1 MLLQNISMRKISQK
15 TRYMRK
21 MRKYSHL
28 IKNEKEMVICLTAAI
43 HKEQKMKRRNF
54 LKTIAGI
61 ILGYSA
67 GGCSVNIPD
76 KKIQLGCL
84 NRPWKKFSLEETLT
98 GVKEAGFTCMGLFRN
113 RRYFVIKPGT
123 PQSDYLNVK
132 ESLLKHNL
140 NFVSYSPHIDLT
152 KSPKEIIAEH
162 SSIMKILQWMGC
174 SHIIA
179 MGTNKKEYYSKFYE
193 TMKYYADAA
202 AQYDIHV
209 VLKFHGGISSSGA
222 LCAEAVEKVNSDNF
236 RICYDP
242 ANIYYYDKFD
252 PVEELKVAAEYVT
265 AMCVKDYRLTGEEKP
280 DIMVTPGDGEVDFE
294 QIFKILKKHNFSGP
308 CLVECLAGD
317 TLEEVNYEAKRAYT
331 YLSALV

>member
-1 MLLQNISMRKISQK
+1 
-15 TRYMRK
+15 
-21 MRKYSHL
+21 
-28 IKNEKEMVICLTAAI
+28 
-43 HKEQKMKRRNF
+43 MKRRNF

-61 ILGYSA
+61 ILAYSA
-67 GGCSVNIPD
+67 GGCNAGAPG

-84 NRPWKKFSLEETLT
+84 NRPWRNFSLDETLA
-98 GVKEAGFTCMGLFRN
+98 GVEKAGFSCMGLFSN
-113 RRYFVIKPGT
+113 RRYFDIKPGT
-123 PQSDYLNVK
+123 PQSDYQHVK
-132 ESLLKHNL
+132 ESLSKHNL
-140 NFVSYSPHIDLT
+140 NFVSYSPRIDLT

-162 SSIMKILQWMGC
+162 SSIMQILQWMGC
-174 SHIIA
+174 SHILA

-193 TMKYYADAA
+193 TMKYYADTA
-202 AQYDIHV
+202 AQYNLHV

-252 PVEELKVAAEYVT
+252 PVEELKIAAEYIT
-265 AMCVKDYRLTGEEKP
+265 AMCVKDYRLTGAEKP
-280 DIMVTPGDGEVDFE
+280 DVMVTSGDGEVDFE
-294 QIFKILKKHNFSGP
+294 QIFGILKKHDFSGP

-317 TLEEVNYEAKRAYT
+317 SLAEVNHEAKRAYK